1 MAMYS
6 EGSGTVKLARMRQ
19 SLRTEAKDRLLSNL
33 NSVLSSKPVE
43 FEELIDAIDP
53 LLAGHHM
60 TFPDM
65 VDFVNLSIPPQF
77 LRLKSSLTDKY
88 AGYAT
93 ELPLSES
100 LELVDL
106 DDEVV
111 QCTLVLKDK
120 NLWLYTP
127 NGNIR
132 LKVYKS
138 TGSRSYKAL
147 RALYDAGRA
156 LSISE
161 LGIGGKTP
169 LKGLPRNM
177 GFIGDLKVFIEFDFE
192 NRTLRLV
199 KNTKITVSRLEA
211 IKKMST
217 A

>member
-19 SLRTEAKDRLLSNL
+19 DLRNEARERLLSNL
-33 NSVLSSKPVE
+33 DAVLSCRPVD
-43 FEELIDAIDP
+43 FYQLIDAIDP
-53 LLAGHHM
+53 LLAGRHM

-65 VDFVNLSIPPQF
+65 IDLVNLSITPQL

-88 AGYAT
+88 AGYAA
-93 ELPLSES
+93 ELPLNES

-106 DDEVV
+106 DDEIV
-111 QCTLVLKDK
+111 QCTLVLKEK
-120 NLWLYTP
+120 SLWLYTP
-127 NGNIR
+127 IGHTR

-147 RALYDAGRA
+147 RALYEAGRA
-156 LSISE
+156 LTIGE

-199 KNTKITVSRLEA
+199 RNPKITLSKLED